1 MLEHHDAEVLETFR
15 RILGPCTLD
24 AGQYAQ
30 IALCTGR
37 GGIGLVPQ
45 LRIAPAAFLG
55 SWCACKLRVQQI
67 TRKIVV
73 EETEMAGAL
82 DDIDTAYPEMPCLEH
97 IMEAHAELSERAAHS
112 GHPDVLPPLNVLES
126 APLKAQRAFSKIIHG
141 SHERLLFDLS
151 APSVRDMARI
161 RSTSGFMASAWMHAL
176 PSIALFRIENEE
188 MTVALRLRLGLPIP
202 RLAGSYLCQ
211 CQAPLDPFGHHSLT
225 CRNGYHRS
233 LRHDRIASTIR
244 DMLRALSHV
253 ARDTGLDGYLPLSA
267 SGAKLVLDVYG
278 SGGGPHAASVGIDVA
293 VTHPCAASYVAAAAR
308 EALGCAALREGF
320 KVGKYRPACSTVGI
334 QFVPAVFETFGSC
347 GAQFEAW
354 FSSQVDWM
362 SERVGDRDALGG
374 FTAATFSSWW
384 QQRISVALQL
394 GNARCIIER
403 ARRDQPQGGVMEGH
417 DDSQLAPCEVQ

>member
-1 MLEHHDAEVLETFR
+1 
-15 RILGPCTLD
+15 
-24 AGQYAQ
+24 
-30 IALCTGR
+30 
-37 GGIGLVPQ
+37 
-45 LRIAPAAFLG
+45 
-55 SWCACKLRVQQI
+55 
-67 TRKIVV
+67 
-73 EETEMAGAL
+73 MA
-82 DDIDTAYPEMPCLEH
+82 I
-97 IMEAHAELSERAAHS
+97 
-112 GHPDVLPPLNVLES
+112 
-126 APLKAQRAFSKIIHG
+126 
-141 SHERLLFDLS
+141 
-151 APSVRDMARI
+151 
-161 RSTSGFMASAWMHAL
+161 
-176 PSIALFRIENEE
+176 
-188 MTVALRLRLGLPIP
+188 
-202 RLAGSYLCQ
+202 
-211 CQAPLDPFGHHSLT
+211 
-225 CRNGYHRS
+225 
-233 LRHDRIASTIR
+233 
-244 DMLRALSHV
+244 
-253 ARDTGLDGYLPLSA
+253 PLSA

-347 GAQFEAW
+347 GAQFEEW
-354 FSSQVDWM
+354 FRSQVAWM